1 MSKSIQKSF
10 YLNYCTDL
18 KVADY
23 LRITAYI
30 LQLHLKLMQMFLPCW
45 DFWFQFFTYWPSL
58 HPQLFPLQP
67 ISQYLPRYLS
77 RNGRISSHNSL
88 VSFLLSCDFGECG
101 IPPGW
106 HLCLC
111 FWCIGDTSHMSTANH
126 SLRVQRVIARVW
138 VGHGMVQIIILWYIF
153 IIEVIVSGIVV
164 GEVWR
169 SWFENGPG
177 ERAGGQIHMTTAEW
191 LWRNKSEIIG
201 EILHFCLVDLFKF
214 YIVIF
219 YGVGTI
225 VLQIFSHMCRLL
237 TQK

>member
-1 MSKSIQKSF
+1 
-10 YLNYCTDL
+10 
-18 KVADY
+18 
-23 LRITAYI
+23 
-30 LQLHLKLMQMFLPCW
+30 MFLPCW

-88 VSFLLSCDFGECG
+88 VSFLLSCDIGECG
-101 IPPGW
+101 IPPGR

-111 FWCIGDTSHMSTANH
+111 FWCISDTSHMSTANH
-126 SLRVQRVIARVW
+126 SLRVQRVIAWVW

-177 ERAGGQIHMTTAEW
+177 ERAGGQIHTTTAEW

-201 EILHFCLVDLFKF
+201 EILHFCLLDLFKF

-219 YGVGTI
+219 YGVGSI